1 MSINFNYE
9 IISVNEE
16 ARCMEIIYT
25 AENHPTQHIGA
36 RLPYEGESLESI
48 IRMYAPVS
56 YWEELQ
62 RTVIPPTIGVSGYI
76 PAADEAAAFASA
88 IEAQLALEAQPQ
100 PQPQTM
106 GSQDL

>member
-1 MSINFNYE
+1 MSINYQYN
-9 IISVNEE
+9 IIAVDEA

-25 AENHPTQHIGA
+25 AEGHPTQHIGA

-48 IRMYAPVS
+48 IRMYAPVF

-62 RTVIPPTIGVSGYI
+62 KTVLPPTVGISGSI
-76 PAADEAAAFASA
+76 PAADEAAAIAAA
-88 IEAQLALEAQPQ
+88 IEAQLALETQPQ
-100 PQPQTM
+100 PVTT